1 LVERVSALLQP
12 YVVAICA
19 FAQPGL

>member
-1 LVERVSALLQP
+1 LVERVPALLQP

-19 FAQPGL
+19 FARRAQ